1 MNEKNKI
8 EFFRIILNCAAVK
21 NINKS
26 VLIKISQQMDKYII
40 EYYRKCEHANKIT
53 KKSPC

>member
-8 EFFRIILNCAAVK
+8 KLFRIILNYAAAK
-21 NINKS
+21 NINKNI
-26 VLIKISQQMDKYII
+26 LLKISQQMDKYII
-40 EYYRKCEHANKIT
+40 EYYGKCEHVNKIT